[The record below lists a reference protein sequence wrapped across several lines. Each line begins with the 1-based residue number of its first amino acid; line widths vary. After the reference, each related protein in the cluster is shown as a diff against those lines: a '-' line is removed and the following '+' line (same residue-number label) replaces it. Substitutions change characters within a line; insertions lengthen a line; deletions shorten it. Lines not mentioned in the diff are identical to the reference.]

1 MMVRTLLGQSLSSL
15 ASEPCL
21 VRGAA
26 HQINK
31 VQEEERRHLEL
42 GPTIISWQCWVK
54 KHSLN

>member
-21 VRGAA
+21 VRGPAN
-26 HQINK
+26 QINK

-42 GPTIISWQCWVK
+42 GPTIIS
-54 KHSLN
+54 